1 MENKFADLCPY
12 TQEEIAPAVKRIAQS
27 EHFEKMA
34 AFVFPD
40 RKVED
45 VRQMVANITCTDDFQ
60 AKVMSELNNRIIQK
74 SIRNFT
80 YDGLQHIDPSK
91 GYLFVSSHR
100 DVMLD
105 SALLQQILFNNG
117 LRTTEITFGSNLMMS
132 QLIVD
137 IGKSNKMFTVVRGAG
152 MKDFYK
158 NSLLLSEYIRDTV
171 TQRHESVWI
180 AQRNGRTKDGNDAT
194 DQGIIKMFQMS
205 GTSDVVQSIS
215 ELNIVPMVVS
225 YQIEPCDLLKTKE
238 IYIKKKE
245 GKYEKPAGED
255 FISLM
260 QGLMDPKGD
269 VDITIC
275 EPVRKEELNFPNL
288 TNANDFF
295 KNVASLIDKR
305 ILAKYRL
312 SNNNY
317 IAHDL
322 RSGNNQYAKHYT
334 AADKTLFLQRYH
346 AALNL
351 PFEDKDLLSS
361 IFLGIYANAVDNT
374 SADQTAAN

>member
-1 MENKFADLCPY
+1 MGKEFADLCPY
-12 TQEEIAPAVKRIAQS
+12 TQEEIAPAMQRIAQS

-40 RKVED
+40 RRVED
-45 VRQMVANITCTDDFQ
+45 VRQMVAEITCTDDFQ
-60 AKVMSELNNRIIQK
+60 AKVMSELNEQVIKN

-80 YDGLQHIDPSK
+80 CDGLQHIDPTK

-105 SALLQQILFNNG
+105 SALLQQILYKNG
-117 LRTTEITFGSNLMMS
+117 QRTTEITFGSNLMIS
-132 QLIVD
+132 PLIID
-137 IGKSNKMFTVVRGAG
+137 IGKSNKMFTVVRGAS

-158 NSLLLSEYIRDTV
+158 HSLHLSEYIRNTI

-194 DQGIIKMFQMS
+194 DQGIIKMFNMS
-205 GTSDVVQSIS
+205 GTSDVVQSTS

-225 YQIEPCDLLKTKE
+225 YQIEPSDLIKTKE
-238 IYIKKKE
+238 IYVKTKE

-255 FISLM
+255 FISLI
-260 QGLMDPKGD
+260 QGLTDPKGD

-275 EPVRKEELNFPNL
+275 EPIRKEELNFPNL
-288 TNANDFF
+288 ANANDFF
-295 KNVASLIDKR
+295 KNVAGLIDRR

-322 RSGNNQYAKHYT
+322 RSGSNRYAAQYT
-334 AADKTLFLQRYH
+334 AADKELFMQRYH

-361 IFLGIYANAVDNT
+361 IFLGIYANPVDKKRT
-374 SADQTAAN
+374 VSEFV